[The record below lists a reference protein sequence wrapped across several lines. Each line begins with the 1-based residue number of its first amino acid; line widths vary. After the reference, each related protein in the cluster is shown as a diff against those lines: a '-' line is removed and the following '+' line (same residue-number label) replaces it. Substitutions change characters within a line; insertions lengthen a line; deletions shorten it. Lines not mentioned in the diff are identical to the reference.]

1 MVNKDNKRVLSIVSL
16 CLRMTELVT
25 SSQLL
30 SRETFPQL
38 LGGGGKIRTNFTQA
52 AVATLPEA
60 EHRAGLGWLL
70 ANSALCRQLVK
81 ALENDPKK
89 LPAPALM
96 PSARHDRGGKV
107 DAFRWN

>member
-1 MVNKDNKRVLSIVSL
+1 MSERDEENEREAE
-16 CLRMTELVT
+16 MELERAT
-25 SSQLL
+25 
-30 SRETFPQL
+30 
-38 LGGGGKIRTNFTQA
+38 